1 MLTVTAYWN
10 AIKQMFEGYILSK
23 HNWVCVWGPLF
34 SVKVFQGNFLD
45 KLEQKHNTLKSD
57 RWRQVLHFSMSDR
70 HDDMFLKFSP
80 LFGLF
85 NLP

>member
-45 KLEQKHNTLKSD
+45 KLEQKHKE
-57 RWRQVLHFSMSDR
+57 V
-70 HDDMFLKFSP
+70 KP
-80 LFGLF
+80 
-85 NLP
+85 